1 MAPSTPPAPAAETEA
16 SSTTQPQQLQQLQQ
30 GSPEVR
36 ATTTTATVSGPLE
49 LSDLSVR
56 EPVQSSPREEQNPLP
71 PPSTDPQT
79 ESHIQ
84 STATQTS
91 FTTDDTV
98 PTVPRDFRK
107 GSEAIGPA
115 IDAPSVQHDSSS
127 GPTVMI
133 TLLLPTGARHPFKI
147 DERYLRKRNVT
158 VEGMNPLNISV
169 YTMKELIWRDWREG
183 KILLS
188 IQTNIIF

>member
-1 MAPSTPPAPAAETEA
+1 MASSTPLTPAAEPEA
-16 SSTTQPQQLQQLQQ
+16 SSTTPQQQ
-30 GSPEVR
+30 EVG
-36 ATTTTATVSGPLE
+36 AAAAVSTPLE
-49 LSDLSVR
+49 LNHLSAR
-56 EPVQSSPREEQNPLP
+56 EPAQSPPHEDQKPLP
-71 PPSTDPQT
+71 PPNKDAQT

-98 PTVPRDFRK
+98 LAPPRDFRK
-107 GSEAIGPA
+107 ESEAIGPA
-115 IDAPSVQHDSSS
+115 MDVPSVQHDPSS
-127 GPTVMI
+127 GTAVMI

-183 KILLS
+183 KKFIY
-188 IQTNIIF
+188 